1 MTTSPSDG
9 LLLES
14 ALAYARMGYPV
25 FPCVPGG
32 KAPATKHGCKDATT
46 DESRIRAWW
55 QKQPSANIGLATAG
69 LIVVDIDGAE
79 NPWLVDQPERRQTLA
94 ASPLS
99 LTPSGG
105 RHHVFRQPAGKSWGN
120 SSGKLAPKVDTRG
133 NGGYIVAPPSVVDG
147 NAYRWAEGF
156 ELLTSL
162 AELPEPPPWL
172 AEILDRSRVR
182 KPAPSPP
189 PPVPRTDDVE
199 RRAVAYLDAI
209 PPSVSGQGGHN
220 AAYAAATAMA
230 HGFGLGPERALALL
244 LAHYNPRCQPPWSEA
259 ELRHKVED
267 AASKPH
273 DRPLGWLRDTDSL
286 DPPSDVDLSGI
297 MAKTVSVT
305 TGAGAPKLPP
315 GPPDPGPMPDE
326 LLRVPGFISEV
337 MDYCIATAPYP
348 NSVMAFCGALALQ
361 AFLAGR
367 KVRDPGDNRTNVYLL
382 ALAHSSA
389 GKDHP
394 RKINTCIVHQAGLH
408 DGLGVG
414 FASGEGIQDAL
425 FLTPCMLF
433 QTDEIDS
440 ILQQINKAKDARHE
454 AVMSTLLTIY
464 STANSVFPMRRKAG
478 KESPGVIDQP
488 CLSIFGTAI
497 PNHYYAALSERMLT
511 NGFFARMLIAESG
524 PRQRGQEPRILDLP
538 PRVIAT
544 ARWWADFR
552 PGTGNLENWHPVPA
566 IVDHTDGAKRLLIQ
580 TREESEDEYA
590 KAESRGDAVGTTV
603 WGRVSEQTRKLAL
616 IHAVSENYQTPRID
630 LPAVEWATRFVMHQ
644 TRRMLFMASAHVAEN
659 PFHAECLRAVE
670 KLRGAPG
677 RELPHSVLLKR
688 MKMDAKTF
696 AVLIE
701 TLRQQGE
708 VEVATTPRPGAH
720 FRSYRL
726 VNEVNAGGEK

>member
-1 MTTSPSDG
+1 MTISPSDIPI
-9 LLLES
+9 LES

-25 FPCVPGG
+25 FPCVSGG

-46 DESRIRAWW
+46 DEDRIRAWW
-55 QKQPSANIGLATAG
+55 QKQPEANIGLATVG
-69 LIVVDIDGAE
+69 LIVVDVDGPE
-79 NPWLVDQPERRQTLA
+79 NPWLADQPDRQQTLA
-94 ASPLS
+94 AAPLS
-99 LTPSGG
+99 LTPNGG
-105 RHHVFRQPAGKSWGN
+105 RHHVFRQPVGKSWGN

-133 NGGYIVAPPSVVDG
+133 NGGYIVAPPSAVDG
-147 NAYRWAEGF
+147 KAYRWAGGF
-156 ELLTSL
+156 ELLTSPDG
-162 AELPEPPPWL
+162 LPEPPPWL
-172 AEILDRSRVR
+172 VDVLDSSRAR
-182 KPAPSPP
+182 KPALSPP
-189 PPVPRTDDVE
+189 PPAPRTDDVE
-199 RRAVAYLDAI
+199 RRAVAYLDAM

-220 AAYAAATAMA
+220 AAYAAATAMV
-230 HGFGLGPERALALL
+230 HGFALAPESALALL
-244 LAHYNPRCQPPWSEA
+244 LGHYNPRCQPPWLER
-259 ELRHKVED
+259 ELRHKVQD
-267 AASKPH
+267 AAAKPH
-273 DRPLGWLRDTDSL
+273 DRPLGWLRDTDTL
-286 DPPSDVDLSGI
+286 EPPSDVDLSGI
-297 MAKTVSVT
+297 LMK
-305 TGAGAPKLPP
+305 AGPATSDVRPP
-315 GPPDPGPMPDE
+315 AGPPDPGPMPDA

-337 MDYCIATAPYP
+337 MDHCIATAPYP
-348 NSVMAFCGALALQ
+348 NTVMAFCGALALQ

-367 KVRDPGDNRTNVYLL
+367 KVRDPGDNRTNIYLL

-408 DGLGVG
+408 ECLGVG

-544 ARWWADFR
+544 AKWWADYR

-566 IVDHTDGAKRLLIQ
+566 IVEHTDGAKRLLIQ

-603 WGRVSEQTRKLAL
+603 WGRVSEQARKLAL
-616 IHAVSENYQTPRID
+616 IHAVSENHQAPRID

-677 RELPHSVLLKR
+677 QELPHSVLLKR

-708 VEVATTPRPGAH
+708 IEVVTTPRPGAH

-726 VNEVNAGGEK
+726 ANEVNAGGEK

>member
-14 ALAYARMGYPV
+14 ALAYARMGYAV

-55 QKQPSANIGLATAG
+55 QKQPNANIGLATAG
-69 LIVVDIDGAE
+69 LIVVDVDGAE
-79 NPWLVDQPERRQTLA
+79 NPWLTDQPDRQQALA

-147 NAYRWAEGF
+147 KAYRWAEGF
-156 ELLTSL
+156 ELLTSP
-162 AELPEPPPWL
+162 AEIPEPPPWL
-172 AEILDRSRVR
+172 VEILDLCRAKKST
-182 KPAPSPP
+182 SLPP
-189 PPVPRTDDVE
+189 TAPRTDDAD
-199 RRAVAYLDAI
+199 RRAVAYLNAM

-220 AAYAAATAMA
+220 AAYAAATAMV
-230 HGFGLGPERALALL
+230 HGFGLAPEHALAFL
-244 LAHYNPRCQPPWSEA
+244 LAHYNPRCQPPWSEG
-259 ELRHKVED
+259 ELRHKVDD
-267 AASKPH
+267 AVSKPH
-273 DRPLGWLRDTDSL
+273 DRPLGWLRDQESAPI
-286 DPPSDVDLSGI
+286 PPDVDLSGI
-297 MAKTVSVT
+297 LAKTVSVT
-305 TGAGAPKLPP
+305 TGAGAAKTPP
-315 GPPDPGPMPDE
+315 GAPDPGPMPDE
-326 LLRVPGFISEV
+326 MLRVPGFISEV
-337 MDYCIATAPYP
+337 MDHCIATAPYP
-348 NSVMAFCGALALQ
+348 NSIMAFCGALALQ

-394 RKINTCIVHQAGLH
+394 RKINTSIVHQAGLH
-408 DGLGVG
+408 ECLGVG

-544 ARWWADFR
+544 AKWWADFR

-566 IVDHTDGAKRLLIQ
+566 IVEHTDEAKRLLIR

-616 IHAVSENYQTPRID
+616 IHAVSENHTAPRID

-644 TRRMLFMASAHVAEN
+644 TRRMLFMAAAHVAEN

-688 MKMDAKTF
+688 MKMDAKNF

-708 VEVATTPRPGAH
+708 VEVVTTPRPGAH